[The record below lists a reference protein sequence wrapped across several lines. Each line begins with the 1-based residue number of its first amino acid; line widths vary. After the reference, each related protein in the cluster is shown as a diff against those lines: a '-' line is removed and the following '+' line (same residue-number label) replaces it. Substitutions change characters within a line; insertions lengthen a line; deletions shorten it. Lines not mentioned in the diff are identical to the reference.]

1 MLSHTQKPKMLFLK
15 NTPISEILTIHEMI
29 EVIEDT
35 LKEIALGRGFE
46 LPRRRIHHPNRMIF
60 GVLPG
65 SVHGVMG
72 AYIQTDLDRR
82 IHHETVVLY
91 SAETGEPLIFFQDC
105 SINEYR
111 TGAAGGIG
119 AKHLARSNA
128 SRAAVIGSAVHA
140 ETQLRAAA
148 AVRKLTQVKVFSPT
162 PAHRASFAD
171 KMSREL
177 DVPVRPVTCA
187 QEALADADI
196 VITAT
201 SAKTPIFDG
210 NWLLAGTHITSI
222 ANGDKTRTRQELDDV
237 TMQRA
242 DPIFLTSKETVC
254 VNESDVFRAVRDKVI
269 SWDRVHEIS
278 SLLLGQT
285 AGRTNEQ
292 QITLFKLQGTGI
304 MDVALGLS
312 AYKRLKDSGRAQTL

>member
-1 MLSHTQKPKMLFLK
+1 MLFLK
-15 NTPISEILTIHEMI
+15 NTPINQILSMKEMI
-29 EVIEDT
+29 EAIEDT
-35 LKEIALGRGFE
+35 LKEMAAGRGFE

-60 GVLPG
+60 GLLPG

-72 AYIQTDLDRR
+72 AYLQTDLDRR

-119 AKHLARSNA
+119 AKYLARPDA
-128 SRAAVIGSAVHA
+128 SRVAVIGSAAHA
-140 ETQLRAAA
+140 ETQLKAVA
-148 AVRKLTQVKVFSPT
+148 AVRNLTEVKVFSPT
-162 PAHRASFAD
+162 LAHRDVFAE
-171 KMSREL
+171 KMSRDL
-177 DVPVRPVTCA
+177 GFSVGAASGV
-187 QEALADADI
+187 QEAVATADI

-201 SAKTPIFDG
+201 SAKTPILEG
-210 NWLLAGTHITSI
+210 SWLKPGTHITSI

-237 TMQRA
+237 TLQRA
-242 DPIFLTSKETVC
+242 DPIFVTSRETVC
-254 VNESDVFRAVRDKVI
+254 VNESDIFRAVRDKVI

-278 SLLLGQT
+278 SLLLGQVP
-285 AGRTNEQ
+285 GRTDEN

-304 MDVALGLS
+304 MDVAIGRC
-312 AYKRLKDSGRAQTL
+312 AYERLKGGNLAQKL